1 MNIHIDDTHCVD
13 ASDVSAIS
21 GNGVLNA
28 ILKNRGIMT
37 DKDIDMF
44 LHGDISMIHDP
55 RLMKD
60 AQKAAE
66 TIIAHINKGSKIC
79 IYSDFDA
86 DGFGA
91 LITAVQLLERIG
103 ADVCHYTNSRAIGFG
118 MKEAGIKEML
128 AKYPDVKLVVTCDNG
143 IVAYE
148 GTDILNSMGIDVIIT
163 DHHEPD
169 ASDNFPNAIAVVD
182 PKRKDDTYP
191 FKGLCGAGVI
201 WKVMMLVYELLGH
214 KREETYDM
222 LDVVSMSTVADVVP
236 LIDENRLIV
245 KEGLRQINGTCR
257 HEWDIL
263 REVNS
268 SFKAKVTD
276 ISAETFG
283 FTFAPQVNACSR
295 MLGNIEVP
303 ISLFLSSTEEEK
315 KEAATKMKGVN
326 EERKART
333 KDQTERAFT
342 LAKGLDGSP
351 VIIVASEIFDPGIV
365 GLVAGRLKEAMW
377 APAIA
382 FTPDPDMPGIL
393 RGSGRSIEG
402 FKMKSVLDEIAAEYP
417 DLIVQHGGHDMAC
430 GLSIKAE
437 DLDRFELAMNIKATE
452 IMSTEDYWMQVLVD
466 VDVHDDESAN
476 FVADTLGE
484 LEPYGCQFPRP
495 IVRLKNFT
503 PCEIVFSGTE
513 KQHVIFKGK
522 NINVK
527 CWNGAE
533 EYINSGSPKTITAYG
548 RLEISSFD
556 GKCELVCDPWLIV
569 KA

>member
-28 ILKNRGIMT
+28 ILKNRGIT
-37 DKDIDMF
+37 SDEDVDMF

-55 RLMKD
+55 ALMKD
-60 AQKAAE
+60 ASKAAE
-66 TIIAHINKGSKIC
+66 VIVRHIKAGTKIC

-91 LITAVQLLERIG
+91 LVAAVQLLQRVG
-103 ADVCHYTNSRAIGFG
+103 ANVCHFTNSRAIGFG
-118 MKEAGIKEML
+118 MKEAGVNEML
-128 AKYPDVKLVVTCDNG
+128 SLHPDVKLVVTCDNG
-143 IVAYE
+143 VVSFEA
-148 GTDILNSMGIDVIIT
+148 TDMLNAKGIEVVIT
-163 DHHEPD
+163 DHHEPSAD
-169 ASDNFPNAIAVVD
+169 GILPNALAVVD

-201 WKVMMLVYELLGH
+201 WKVMMLVYEQLGR

-222 LDVVSMSTVADVVP
+222 LDVVSLSTVVDVVP
-236 LIDENRLIV
+236 LVNENRLIV

-268 SFKAKVTD
+268 DFRKKITD
-276 ISAETFG
+276 ISAVDFG
-283 FTFAPQVNACSR
+283 FTFGPQVNACSR

-303 ISLFLSSTEEEK
+303 ANLFLASTEEEK
-315 KEAATKMKGVN
+315 KEAAEKMRDIN
-326 EERKART
+326 IERKSKT

-342 LAKGLDGSP
+342 LANGLDGSP
-351 VIIVASEIFDPGIV
+351 VVIVSSEIFDPGIV
-365 GLVAGRLKEAMW
+365 GLVAGNLKEAFW

-382 FTPDPDMPGIL
+382 FTPDPDNPSNL

-402 FKMKSVLDEIAAEYP
+402 FKMKSVLDEINNQYP
-417 DLIVQHGGHDMAC
+417 GLLVGYGGHDMAC
-430 GLSIKAE
+430 GLTIKAE

-452 IMSTEDYWMQVLVD
+452 IMSAEDYWMQVIVD

-476 FVADTLGE
+476 FVADTLDE
-484 LEPYGCQFPRP
+484 LEPYGCEFPRP
-495 IVRLKNFT
+495 VVRLKDFK
-503 PCEIVFSGTE
+503 PYEIVFSGVD

-522 NINVK
+522 NITVK
-527 CWNGAE
+527 CWGGAE

-548 RLEISSFD
+548 ELGISSFD
-556 GKCELVCDPWLIV
+556 GKCELICKPWLV
-569 KA
+569 TKA